1 MSCKICCWIRG
12 KWFKFTGIDHLQ
24 RMVNAQLGGQR
35 LAITQDFSTV
45 ANGLESQMVD
55 FRRAV
60 KERFTTMDQQFT
72 RINHDVFEVREWC
85 DQNAE
90 GKVSPQRERIVDLK
104 LKVEKLERT
113 LSGFNDELENLGIRL
128 GHVEHPHPEK
138 IKG

>member
-12 KWFKFTGIDHLQ
+12 KWFKFTGVDYLQ
-24 RMVNAQLGGQR
+24 RQVNSQLGGQR
-35 LAITQDFSTV
+35 LAITQDFSKV
-45 ANGLESQMVD
+45 ANGLETQLVD

-60 KERFTTMDQQFT
+60 KERFTKID
-72 RINHDVFEVREWC
+72 HDMFEVREWC
-85 DQNAE
+85 DRNAE

-104 LKVEKLERT
+104 LKVDKLERT
-113 LSGFNDELENLGIRL
+113 LSGFNEEVENLGIRL